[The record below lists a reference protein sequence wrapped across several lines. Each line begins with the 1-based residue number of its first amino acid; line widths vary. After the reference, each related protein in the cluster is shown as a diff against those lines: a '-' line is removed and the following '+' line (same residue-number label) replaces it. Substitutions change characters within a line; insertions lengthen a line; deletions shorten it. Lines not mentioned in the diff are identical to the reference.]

1 MPNTFPP
8 FYADFFVFFILLGI
22 VQGLFL
28 SYFFLRQKETANRYF
43 GLALLVLSILVFDV
57 WLGYSNLMFQV
68 LWLVDFSE
76 PGNFIFAPALYLALR
91 AYLGAKRERLP
102 WLHFAPAGIYF
113 LYSCVALYS
122 LASPYKYNSNLNA
135 WHPEFAQL
143 TLDYSGMGW
152 RFTLQEWLDEAM
164 LIQGAAYVGLLTWV
178 LGQAFRK
185 AQLSFWA
192 MSNTRLSWSRGIVL
206 ISVVTLVILFF
217 TKLYNDDDRGD
228 HIIASFISLS
238 MYLIMGTMLRR
249 TALFDQLQPEK
260 KSYNR
265 SSLQDND
272 KADIAQRLRT
282 LMEEQKPYLQPGFSL
297 QSLAKLL
304 KVQPHHLTQTLNEN
318 LGTSFFELTAQ
329 YRIVEAQALLRH
341 PDTRELTIEDIAERV
356 GYLSKSAFNAAFK
369 KQTGMT
375 PTAWR
380 SGLE

>member
-76 PGNFIFAPALYLALR
+76 AGNFIFAPALYLALR

-102 WLHFAPAGIYF
+102 WLHFALAGIYF

-122 LASPYKYNSNLNA
+122 LPIPYKYNSNLNA
-135 WHPEFAQL
+135 WHPELAQL
-143 TLDYSGMGW
+143 TLDYSGMSW
-152 RFTLQEWLDEAM
+152 RFSLQERLDEAM
-164 LIQGAAYVGLLTWV
+164 LIQGAAYVGLSTWV
-178 LGQAFRK
+178 LVQAFRK
-185 AQLSFWA
+185 TQLSFWA
-192 MSNTRLSWSRGIVL
+192 MSNARLSWSRGIVL
-206 ISVVTLVILFF
+206 ISMVTLVILFLI
-217 TKLYNDDDRGD
+217 KLYNDDDRGD

>member
-76 PGNFIFAPALYLALR
+76 AGNFIFAPALYLALR

-122 LASPYKYNSNLNA
+122 LAIPYKYNSNLNA
-135 WHPEFAQL
+135 WHPELAQL

-164 LIQGAAYVGLLTWV
+164 LIQGAAYVGLSTWV

-272 KADIAQRLRT
+272 KTDIAQRLRT
-282 LMEEQKPYLQPGFSL
+282 LLEEQKPYLQPGFSL

-318 LGTSFFELTAQ
+318 LGKILYQ
-329 YRIVEAQALLRH
+329 H
-341 PDTRELTIEDIAERV
+341 
-356 GYLSKSAFNAAFK
+356 
-369 KQTGMT
+369 
-375 PTAWR
+375 
-380 SGLE
+380 

>member
-22 VQGLFL
+22 AQGLFL
-28 SYFFLRQKETANRYF
+28 SYFFLRQKEMANRYF
-43 GLALLVLSILVFDV
+43 GLALFILSILVFDV

-76 PGNFIFAPALYLALR
+76 AGNFIFAPALYLALR

-122 LASPYKYNSNLNA
+122 LAIPYKYNSNLNA
-135 WHPEFAQL
+135 WHPELAQL
-143 TLDYSGMGW
+143 SLDYSGMGW

-164 LIQGAAYVGLLTWV
+164 LIQGAAYVGLSTWV

-206 ISVVTLVILFF
+206 ISVVILVVLFLIKF
-217 TKLYNDDDRGD
+217 YNDDDRGD

-272 KADIAQRLRT
+272 KTDIAQRLRT
-282 LMEEQKPYLQPGFSL
+282 LLEEQKPYLQPGFSL

-329 YRIVEAQALLRH
+329 CRIVEAQALLRH
-341 PDTRELTIEDIAERV
+341 PDTRDLTIEDIAERV

-375 PTAWR
+375 PTKWR

>member
-22 VQGLFL
+22 AQGLFL

-43 GLALLVLSILVFDV
+43 GLTLLVMSILVFDV
-57 WLGYSNLMFQV
+57 WLGYSNLMFQA

-76 PGNFIFAPALYLALR
+76 PGNFIFAPALYLALQ
-91 AYLGAKRERLP
+91 AYLGEKSGRFI

-122 LASPYKYNSNLNA
+122 LPIPYKYNSNIDA
-135 WHPEFAQL
+135 WHPELAEL
-143 TLDYSGMGW
+143 SLDYTGMRW
-152 RFTLQEWLDEAM
+152 RFMLQEWLDEAM
-164 LIQGAAYVGLLTWV
+164 LIQGAVYVGLSAWV
-178 LGQAFRK
+178 LVQAFRK

-192 MSNTRLSWSRGIVL
+192 ASNTRLSWSRGIVL
-206 ISVVTLVILFF
+206 ISVVILVVLFL

-249 TALFDQLQPEK
+249 TALFEQLQPEK
-260 KSYNR
+260 GRYNR

-318 LGTSFFELTAQ
+318 LGISFFELTAQ
-329 YRIVEAQALLRH
+329 HRIAEAQALLRH
-341 PDTRELTIEDIAERV
+341 PDTRDLTIEDIAERV
-356 GYLSKSAFNAAFK
+356 GYLSKSAFNTAFK
-369 KQTGMT
+369 KQSGMT

-380 SGLE
+380 NGLE

>member
-1 MPNTFPP
+1 MPSTFPP
-8 FYADFFVFFILLGI
+8 FYADFFVFFIFLGI

-28 SYFFLRQKETANRYF
+28 AYFFLRQKETANRYF

-91 AYLGAKRERLP
+91 AYLGGKNEGFT
-102 WLHFAPAGIYF
+102 WLHFIPAGVYF
-113 LYSCVALYS
+113 LYSCIALYS
-122 LASPYKYNSNLNA
+122 LPIPCKYNSNIGA
-135 WHPEFAQL
+135 WHPELEKLDF
-143 TLDYSGMGW
+143 DYSGMDW
-152 RFTLQEWLDEAM
+152 RFILQNWLDEGM
-164 LIQGAAYVGLLTWV
+164 LVQGGIYVALSIWV
-178 LGQAFRK
+178 LVQAFQK

-192 MSNTRLSWSRGIVL
+192 TSNTRLSWSRGIVL
-206 ISVVTLVILFF
+206 ISLVTLLVLLF
-217 TKLYNDDDRGD
+217 TKVFYDDDRGA
-228 HIIASFISLS
+228 HLIASFISLS

-249 TALFDQLQPEK
+249 TALFEQLQPEK

-282 LMEEQKPYLQPGFSL
+282 LMEEQKPYLQSGFSL
-297 QSLAKLL
+297 QGLAKLL

-318 LGTSFFELTAQ
+318 LGTSFFEFTAQ
-329 YRIVEAQALLRH
+329 YRIAEAQALLRH

-380 SGLE
+380 NGLE